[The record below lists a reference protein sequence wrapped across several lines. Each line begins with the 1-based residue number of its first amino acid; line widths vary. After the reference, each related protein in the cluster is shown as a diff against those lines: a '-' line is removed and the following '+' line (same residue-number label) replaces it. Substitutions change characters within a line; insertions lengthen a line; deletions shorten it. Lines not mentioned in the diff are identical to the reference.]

1 MINSDSLIIGYTDNS
16 VEYVSERKVNINIPE
31 DNKAIEWD
39 GEGNFDDYMRSVQE
53 HQLRNLNLTFE
64 SAKVY
69 IAVSNSELSDH
80 YYAGNIDIEEFDP
93 NSTAKEVYQQFH
105 SRFPES
111 VKPMI
116 ILKLYYVTRQI

>member
-39 GEGNFDDYMRSVQE
+39 GEGNFDDYMRSVHE
-53 HQLRNLNLTFE
+53 HQLRNLSFE
-64 SAKVY
+64 CAKVF
-69 IAVSNSELSDH
+69 IAVSSPELSDR
-80 YYAGNIDIEEFDP
+80 YYADTSNIEEIDP
-93 NSTAKEVYQQFH
+93 SSTAKEVYQKFH

>member
-1 MINSDSLIIGYTDNS
+1 MINSDSLIIGYVDNS

-69 IAVSNSELSDH
+69 IAVSNPEFPDD
-80 YYAGNIDIEEFDP
+80 YYAGTSNIEEIDLS
-93 NSTAKEVYQQFH
+93 STAKEVYQKFH